1 MIPQDLLWGCV
12 CVSLRRMLLV
22 GWLWSALQPVCAPQ
36 QAASLRQGLPQS
48 PNPSA
53 VTVC

>member
-22 GWLWSALQPVCAPQ
+22 GWLWSALRPVCAPSKLP
-36 QAASLRQGLPQS
+36 ACGRVSPKALTHRQ
-48 PNPSA
+48 
-53 VTVC
+53 